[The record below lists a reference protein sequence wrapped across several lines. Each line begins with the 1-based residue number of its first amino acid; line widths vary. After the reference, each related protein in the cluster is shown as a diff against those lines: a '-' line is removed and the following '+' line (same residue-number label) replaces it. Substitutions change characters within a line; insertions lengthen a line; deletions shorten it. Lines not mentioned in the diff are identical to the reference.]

1 MEFTKVMLLF
11 TKNKANIVS
20 AKVREVDLGWGKII
34 AEIRKMKGSHTK
46 VGLPQEGSVEPNPDT
61 GITEMSELVAI
72 GAVHEFG
79 APNKN
84 IPERS
89 FVRATTDD
97 NRSRI
102 IKMQQL
108 EISKITG
115 GKSTVDISLKRMG
128 TVVQGMMQRKI
139 RQGPFVPLKPATIR
153 KKGSTKPLI
162 DKGQLIQ
169 SIQHVEVLK

>member
-1 MEFTKVMLLF
+1 MEFAKVLFLF
-11 TKNKANIVS
+11 TKNEDAVS
-20 AKVREVDLGWGKII
+20 VKVKEVDLGWTKII
-34 AEIRKMKGSHTK
+34 AEIRKMKGSYTK
-46 VGLPQEGSVEPNPDT
+46 VGLPQEGRVEPNPDT
-61 GITEMSELVAI
+61 GITEMSELVTI

-89 FVRATTDD
+89 FVRSSTDD

-108 EISKITG
+108 EISKITAG
-115 GKSTVDISLKRMG
+115 NSTVELSLKRMG
-128 TVVQGMMQRKI
+128 TTMTALMQRKI
-139 RQGPFVPLKPATIR
+139 RQGPFEPLKQSTIDR
-153 KKGSTKPLI
+153 KGSSKPLI

-169 SIQHVEVLK
+169 SIQHVEVIK

>member
-1 MEFTKVMLLF
+1 MG
-11 TKNKANIVS
+11 
-20 AKVREVDLGWGKII
+20 AKVKEIDLGWAAIMS
-34 AEIRKMKGSHTK
+34 EIRKMKGSHTK
-46 VGLPQEGSVEPNPDT
+46 VGLPQEGNVEPNPDT
-61 GITEMSELVAI
+61 GITEMSELVTV

-89 FVRATTDD
+89 FVRSSTDD

-102 IKMQQL
+102 IKMQQI
-108 EISKITG
+108 EIKKITG
-115 GKSTVDISLKRMG
+115 GESTVDMSLKRMG
-128 TVVQGMMQRKI
+128 TAMTALMQRKI
-139 RQGPFVPLKPATIR
+139 RQGPFTPLKPATIR

-169 SIQHVEVLK
+169 SIQHVEVIK